1 MKKQVKVVM
10 LPTEKASDLLLC
22 IKSYTE
28 HINTPAENSDIKG
41 NLRLGYGKY
50 VDKEFYQPQNLYF
63 LSDEEIKEGD
73 WVYLNNGIG
82 NYIFSVSNKNINAIM
97 TNPTSKKIIATTDES
112 LSSLNITKCSN
123 INCEEG
129 VINGINPKICK
140 KCNPSYILLPRP
152 SNEFLKKYCELG
164 GIDKVLVEYN
174 EGNEYLA
181 GIVGNNEIWNTYP
194 NEPKIAPD
202 NTITIYPI

>member
-50 VDKEFYQPQNLYF
+50 VDKEFYQPQNLYL

-73 WVYLNNGIG
+73 KPCWCYNSIKNTWNNDIILYQGAMPFYHYKG
-82 NYIFSVSNKNINAIM
+82 F
-97 TNPTSKKIIATTDES
+97 KKIIATTDES
-112 LSSLNITKCSN
+112 L
-123 INCEEG
+123 G
-129 VINGINPKICK
+129 
-140 KCNPSYILLPRP
+140 LPRP

-202 NTITIYPI
+202 NTITIYPIK

>member
-10 LPTEKASDLLLC
+10 LPTERVSNIHKTIDKGLLYFKLNN
-22 IKSYTE
+22 SFSSR
-28 HINTPAENSDIKG
+28 HINQ
-41 NLRLGYGKY
+41 Y
-50 VDKEFYQPQNLYF
+50 LYF

-73 WVYLNNGIG
+73 KPCWCYNSIKNTWNNDIILYQGAMPFYHYKG
-82 NYIFSVSNKNINAIM
+82 F
-97 TNPTSKKIIATTDES
+97 KKIIATTDES

-164 GIDKVLVEYN
+164 GIDKVLVEYDEKCCDGDKSTELCN
-174 EGNEYLA
+174 SLGCKNSL
-181 GIVGNNEIWNTYP
+181 EIL
-194 NEPKIAPD
+194 KVAPD
-202 NTITIYPI
+202 NTISIYPITNETQFK

>member
-112 LSSLNITKCSN
+112 LSIERWIQTNKKSKSYNIQQNVETTKLVN
-123 INCEEG
+123 
-129 VINGINPKICK
+129 
-140 KCNPSYILLPRP
+140 ILLPRP